1 MAKPGIEPTCFDA
14 GGPGGDG
21 GKGRTEKA
29 EPVKELAQKHMVLD
43 EVGFEG
49 KKDRQQDQTLLRASD
64 MKFKVVTYLSSNQ

>member
-1 MAKPGIEPTCFDA
+1 M
-14 GGPGGDG
+14 
-21 GKGRTEKA
+21 
-29 EPVKELAQKHMVLD
+29 KELAQKHMVLD